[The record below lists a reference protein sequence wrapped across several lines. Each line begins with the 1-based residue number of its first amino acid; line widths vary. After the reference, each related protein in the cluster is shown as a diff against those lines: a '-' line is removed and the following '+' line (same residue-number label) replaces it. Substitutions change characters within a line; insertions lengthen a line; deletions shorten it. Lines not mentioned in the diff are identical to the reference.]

1 MSIENLLN
9 KEINLNKYVKYISN
23 RSNISEFNKILRNF
37 KTNLEELREEGRI
50 FKIGIVGQV
59 KCGKS
64 SFLNAL
70 LFDQDELLPMAATPM
85 TAALTVIEYS
95 DKNSA
100 KIEFYNEEDWKE
112 INKLNN
118 EYKKEFEERAKLE
131 KEECEKKNKVYDPK
145 KVISKIDATL
155 RSANEIVEHFK
166 NNGLKESE
174 CIGESKD
181 IDLKDKKSF
190 AKDLEKF
197 VGANGKYTPIVKKS
211 TLYINDEKLKG
222 YRIVDSPG
230 TNDPIV
236 SRGETTKRLLG
247 SCDYIIFLSYSTQF
261 LDKNDKE
268 YVEIK
273 LPSQDAKENK
283 ILIVGTKFDGQLLQE
298 SVVDEAEG
306 DIKTAYDIETK
317 KLRRKFDIWVE
328 DFKQNKKDLGFEK
341 STLEFQS
348 TYLYKMARNFENL
361 SEGQKQYLDRLKKD
375 YESSDLNAELLLEL
389 SGMKKIEEKRNEI
402 LARKE
407 QIMKESE
414 KALLNDRSKKLKNIL
429 FNIEKD
435 VKRRKIEVENGD
447 IKEKEEEAKKL
458 QSQISNLQRSIEEVV
473 EKQKDEIS
481 SSLSKELEQINSQK
495 GRYGEIITQ
504 TRTYLDEEDEEVGW
518 FSGWK
523 FWPHTE
529 TRTVRRS
536 QTYANIQDS
545 IEKISNF
552 SDKVDDKIGRI
563 SERIFSKSKIKREI
577 KNAVVDLFEVRDRKM
592 ITDVVENYIENL
604 NIPIISFDKEKYTK
618 VITSKYSNTYGETTD
633 AQSLINLH
641 NQAFTDIMNDV
652 EDLFSNVRRDM
663 DTLLLNVENNI
674 VDALK
679 EGLEKEVESLRE
691 LIANGK
697 ESIKI
702 LEDATRDI
710 KEIAALIGE

>member
-9 KEINLNKYVKYISN
+9 KEIDLNKYSKYISN
-23 RSNISEFNKILRNF
+23 KANINEFDQVLRNF
-37 KTNLEELREEGRI
+37 KTSLEELREKGRI

-95 DKNSA
+95 DKNWA
-100 KIEFYNEEDWKE
+100 EIEFYNEEDWKK
-112 INKLNN
+112 INDLNCD
-118 EYKKEFEERAKLE
+118 YKKVLDEKLKLYKE
-131 KEECEKKNKVYDPK
+131 KCEKQNKTYDPK
-145 KVISKIDATL
+145 KKFNDIGDSL
-155 RSANEIVEHFK
+155 SSAHEIVELFK
-166 NNGLKESE
+166 NNGLKESDF
-174 CIGESKD
+174 IGKSEKKE
-181 IDLKDKKSF
+181 LKDKKSF
-190 AKDLEKF
+190 AKDLEDY
-197 VGANGKYTPIVKKS
+197 VGANGKYTPIVKKT

-236 SRGETTKRLLG
+236 SRGNITRKLLG
-247 SCDYIIFLSYSTQF
+247 SCDYIMLLSYSTQF

-268 YVEIK
+268 YVEAK
-273 LPSQDAKENK
+273 LPTQGAKENK
-283 ILIVGTKFDGQLLQE
+283 ILIIGTKFDSQLIQE
-298 SVVDEAEG
+298 SVIDEAEG
-306 DIKTAYDIETK
+306 DIKKAYTIETK
-317 KLRRKFDIWVE
+317 KLEKKFDTWVE
-328 DFKQNKKDLGFEK
+328 DFKKNEKDIGFEK

-348 TYLYKMARNFENL
+348 TYLYKMARNFKNL

-389 SGMKKIEEKRNEI
+389 SGMKKIEARRNEI

-414 KALLNDRSKKLKNIL
+414 KTLLNDRSKELKNIL
-429 FNIEKD
+429 SNIEKD
-435 VKRRKIEVENGD
+435 VKKRKIEVENGD
-447 IKEKEEEAKKL
+447 IKDKEEEAKRL
-458 QSQISNLQRSIEEVV
+458 QGQISNLQRSIEEVV
-473 EKQKDEIS
+473 EKQKEEIS

-577 KNAVVDLFEVRDRKM
+577 KNSVVDLFEVRDRKM
-592 ITDVVENYIENL
+592 ITDIVENYIENL

-618 VITSKYSNTYGETTD
+618 IITSKYSNAYGETTD
-633 AQSLINLH
+633 AQTLINLH